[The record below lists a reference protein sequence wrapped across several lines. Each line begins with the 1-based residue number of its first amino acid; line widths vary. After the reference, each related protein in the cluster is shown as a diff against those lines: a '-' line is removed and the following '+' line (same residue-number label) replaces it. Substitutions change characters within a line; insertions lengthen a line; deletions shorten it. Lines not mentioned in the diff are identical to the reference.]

1 MKVPFS
7 RRSAWNLAPNA
18 IAQRV
23 AATPP
28 RFDLTEGNPTKCGL
42 GWERDA
48 LRAALDVSGAERYE
62 PDPQGMR
69 VARRAVAAYHDCDAD
84 SLFLAAGTSDAYSW
98 VFKLLADPGDVV
110 LIPRPGYPLFEFLA
124 GLESVA
130 VEHYDMRFDGD
141 WWLDLAALRA
151 RLAKGGVRAVV
162 VVNPGNPTGAYLSID
177 ETSALASACAEH
189 GVAIV
194 SDEVFADYALA
205 PDASRAET
213 LMGITT
219 ALTFCLSGL
228 SKVAALPQ
236 MKLAW
241 LHVNGPA
248 AEAGEAKRRLEVIAD
263 TWLPAG
269 TPVQLAAPAL
279 LDGAPAIQARI
290 LERVRGNIATLR
302 GALGADSPAS
312 VLPVEG
318 GWYAVLR
325 VPAHRTDEQWVL
337 DLLERDGVLVQPGF
351 FFDFERPGHLVVSLL
366 PAAADFA
373 EAAGRIATAVRR

>member
-7 RRSAWNLAPNA
+7 RRSGWNLAPNA

-23 AATPP
+23 AAKPP

-48 LRAALDVSGAERYE
+48 LRAALDVHGAERYE
-62 PDPQGMR
+62 PDPQGLAI
-69 VARRAVAAYHDCDAD
+69 ARRAIAAHHDCDAD
-84 SLFLAAGTSDAYSW
+84 SLFLAAGTSDLYSW
-98 VFKLLADPGDVV
+98 VFKLLADPGDTV
-110 LIPRPGYPLFEFLA
+110 LIPRPGYPLFELLA
-124 GLESVA
+124 GLEAVT

-141 WWLDLAALRA
+141 WWLDLAALRS
-151 RLAKGGVRAVV
+151 RLARGGVRAVV
-162 VVNPGNPTGAYLSID
+162 VVNPCNPTGAYLSID
-177 ETSALASACAEH
+177 ETSALASACAER
-189 GVAIV
+189 GAAIV
-194 SDEVFADYALA
+194 SDEVFADYAHA
-205 PDASRAET
+205 PDASRAES
-213 LMGITT
+213 LMGVST

-248 AEAGEAKRRLEVIAD
+248 ADASEAKRRLEVIAD
-263 TWLPAG
+263 TWLPVG

-279 LDGAPAIQARI
+279 LAGVPAVQGRI
-290 LERVRGNIATLR
+290 LKCVRGNLAALR

-325 VPAHRTDEQWVL
+325 VPTHRTDEEWVRHFL
-337 DLLERDGVLVQPGF
+337 DVADVLVQPGF
-351 FFDFERPGHLVVSLL
+351 FFDFEQPGHLVVSLL
-366 PAAADFA
+366 PDPADFA
-373 EAAGRIATAVRR
+373 EAAARLATAVRG